1 MKTSKDYRGL
11 LYCNEFF
18 VVLLVLT
25 VFGVWVFFA
34 EYKLYILKN
43 EGEKIMGEITRLDIT
58 QKKSLQIEYLYQIG
72 QKKYTGSRFYREK
85 ASYDSGEIKD
95 IVRKINEKKVFP
107 VYYDSSQPE
116 NSVCFIT
123 NENLRLNR
131 ALGIAII
138 VSWGIWG
145 LGYLQSSIWNKK

>member
-1 MKTSKDYRGL
+1 M
-11 LYCNEFF
+11 
-18 VVLLVLT
+18 
-25 VFGVWVFFA
+25 GVFA

-43 EGEKIMGEITRLDIT
+43 EEEKIMGEITRLDIT

-72 QKKYTGSRFYREK
+72 QKKYTGRWFYKEK
-85 ASYDSGEIKD
+85 ASYDPEEIKD
-95 IVRKINEKKVFP
+95 IVKKINEKTVFP
-107 VYYDSSQPE
+107 VYYDPSQPE